1 MKGMHTMNIRR
12 LLPAVLLG
20 ALLLPSCA
28 SPKEEIQTV
37 KPEIGKVD
45 VTPPAPP
52 RVFQYEDRY
61 FVRDAAIDPST
72 RVDDPLQA
80 IRVIQL
86 KPGTHDV
93 LVISVFAKE
102 KEGGAEVAS
111 ETWFGIEL
119 PSMAPGTYDLAK
131 ATEAKFYR
139 FRLGDKPLRL
149 DGQKFTGTI
158 TIEDSRDGFL
168 TGAIVAS
175 IEGVSKSF
183 HDASAPFTTAFTGS
197 FRIKE
202 VPLEA
207 TLIKGR

>member
-1 MKGMHTMNIRR
+1 MSTRR
-12 LLPAVLLG
+12 LFHATLFGAVFL
-20 ALLLPSCA
+20 ASCS
-28 SPKEEIQTV
+28 SPKEEIRTV
-37 KPEIGKVD
+37 KPETGTVD

-61 FVRDAAIDPST
+61 FVRDASIDPST
-72 RVDDPLQA
+72 KVDDPLQA

-102 KEGGAEVAS
+102 KEAGAEVAS

-131 ATEAKFYR
+131 AAEVKFYR
-139 FRLGDKPLRL
+139 FHLGDKPLRL
-149 DGQKFTGTI
+149 DGQKCTGTI

-168 TGAIVAS
+168 TGAIVAR

-183 HDASAPFTTAFTGS
+183 LDVSAPFTTAFTGS